1 MLLAL
6 DTAFNA
12 CSVALASLPGEL
24 ASARHVVQNRGQA
37 ETLVPMVD
45 EVLRQAGVKPEMITR
60 IVVTRGPGTFA
71 GVRVGIAFAR
81 SLALATGARVL
92 GLSSFE
98 ALAGSVALEG
108 SWPKSLP
115 LVVAIP
121 AGRAGVSAEMFTK
134 PEKTSLV
141 PKTLKG
147 PEIVSLENFYAWA
160 GAGEG
165 IIAGPRMDQIP
176 EAEGFAKIDTW
187 PWAEDLIR
195 SALLYP
201 ESAYEDTATP
211 LYLRPPDATP
221 QSPSRFS
228 AGS

>member
-12 CSVALASLPGEL
+12 CSVALASLSGEL

-45 EVLRQAGVKPEMITR
+45 EVLQQAGVKPQAITR

-108 SWPKSLP
+108 CWPKSLP
-115 LVVAIP
+115 LIVAIP

-147 PEIVSLENFYAWA
+147 PEIVSLEDFYAWT

-176 EAEGFAKIDTW
+176 EAGGFVKIDKW
-187 PWAEDLIR
+187 PRAEDLIR
-195 SALLYP
+195 CALLYP